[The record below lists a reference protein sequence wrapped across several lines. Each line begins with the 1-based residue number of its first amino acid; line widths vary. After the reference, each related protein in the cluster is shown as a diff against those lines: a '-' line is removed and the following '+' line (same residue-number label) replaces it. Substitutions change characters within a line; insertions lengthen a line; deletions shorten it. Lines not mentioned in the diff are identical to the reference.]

1 MAGHRPRRPRSRELY
16 VSIPSRSYT
25 EPHIISASPRPR
37 DEELVEREDVIS
49 PTRASIVRAL
59 ALLCACS
66 LSVGSHYASYT
77 LGPLKSRLAR
87 EIKTSNTE
95 FSLLIS
101 AFSLNSTWTPLVG
114 GLMASK
120 LGTTLTSIIATGVIF
135 IGQVLLLVGD
145 IKGDVRL
152 MVFGLFVFGFGVSP
166 LAVVQES
173 IIVRFFKA
181 HGLGVSMALGLVA
194 GKLASFI
201 SARTSLPLA
210 ERFGRHAPFYAST
223 FLAALSLFIN
233 LVYMASSKWL
243 IRGSG
248 TVLLEASEIRRE
260 ARRRSLYDL
269 SEAQALEKV
278 AKKRHI
284 RFKDIPKLGDIFWA
298 YIGLNILCGTV
309 WAPFTHL
316 AANIFEQR
324 YGLTEDAASTQA
336 SYLLVGSILLY
347 PVTGFMV
354 DRMTHPQAVLRMFTL
369 SSILTLLGYAWLVLP
384 PAWTGTPSPAV
395 AVFATGIG
403 FSPLLLVVLVPQLV
417 PFKFVSTTLGV
428 HKSMEQTGATIFQT
442 IAGLILDGASPRRRA
457 SKGAQYTTQQLLN
470 VFFVFNILQ
479 LLAIIG
485 LSHLDSRRRQA
496 AEILENAVEDEDA
509 ENESEED
516 STFTGGEGDILA
528 SEIGPLPSPDPR
540 KPLLGRRPRADSRGS
555 YIPSSCPSQGVC
567 GHSEIRRG
575 RIFMCLCAMLV
586 CSAWVLFL
594 STAWLRL
601 RSRQQR
607 VS

>member
-1 MAGHRPRRPRSRELY
+1 MTGHHPQSRELY
-16 VSIPSRSYT
+16 ISIPSRSYA
-25 EPHIISASPRPR
+25 EPHINSASTGPD
-37 DEELVEREDVIS
+37 DEEYVERGNAT
-49 PTRASIVRAL
+49 PAARASIVRVL

-87 EIKTSNTE
+87 EINTSNTE

-135 IGQVLLLVGD
+135 FGQVLLLLGD

-173 IIVRFFKA
+173 IIVRFFKS

-248 TVLLEASEIRRE
+248 TVILEASEIRRE
-260 ARRRSLYDL
+260 ARHRSMYDL

-298 YIGLNILCGTV
+298 YIGLNILCGTI

-316 AANIFEQR
+316 AANIFEKR

-347 PVTGFMV
+347 PVTGFMI
-354 DRMTHPQAVLRMFTL
+354 DRMKHPQAVLRMFML
-369 SSILTLLGYAWLVLP
+369 SSVLTLLGYAWLVLP
-384 PAWTGTPSPAV
+384 PTWTGTPSPAV
-395 AVFATGIG
+395 AAFATGIG

-442 IAGLILDGASPRRRA
+442 IAGLVLDGASHQRA
-457 SKGAQYTTQQLLN
+457 QKGDNYTTQQLLS
-470 VFFVFNILQ
+470 VFFGFNILQ
-479 LLAIIG
+479 LLGIIG
-485 LSHLDSRRRQA
+485 LSHLDRRRRQA
-496 AEILENAVEDEDA
+496 AETLENAVRDEADA
-509 ENESEED
+509 ERELEEEP
-516 STFTGGEGDILA
+516 TFTGDEGDILA
-528 SEIGPLPSPDPR
+528 SEIGPLSSPDPR
-540 KPLLGRRPRADSRGS
+540 KPLLGRRPRADSSAS
-555 YIPSSCPSQGVC
+555 YFPSSCPSQGVR

-575 RIFMCLCAMLV
+575 RIFVCLCVMLV
-586 CSAWVLFL
+586 GSAWVLFL

-607 VS
+607 DL

>member
-1 MAGHRPRRPRSRELY
+1 MSGHRPRRSGGRNPRI
-16 VSIPSRSYT
+16 SIPRRSYT
-25 EPHIISASPRPR
+25 EPHINSASPRPP
-37 DEELVEREDVIS
+37 DEELVEREEAIP
-49 PTRASIVRAL
+49 PTRAFIVRAL

-87 EIKTSNTE
+87 EIGTSNTE

-101 AFSLNSTWTPLVG
+101 AFSLNSTWTPLIG

-120 LGTTLTSIIATGVIF
+120 LGTTFTSIIATGVIF
-135 IGQVLLLVGD
+135 FGQVLLLLGD
-145 IKGDVRL
+145 VKEDVRL

-181 HGLGVSMALGLVA
+181 HGLGISMALGLVA
-194 GKLASFI
+194 GKFASFI

-223 FLAALSLFIN
+223 CLAALSFFIN
-233 LVYMASSKWL
+233 LVYMLSSKWL

-248 TVLLEASEIRRE
+248 TVLEASEIRRE

-269 SEAQALEKV
+269 SEVQALEKV
-278 AKKRHI
+278 AKKRRI

-316 AANIFEQR
+316 AANIFERR

-336 SYLLVGSILLY
+336 SYLLIGSILLY
-347 PVTGFMV
+347 PITGFMV
-354 DRMTHPQAVLRMFTL
+354 DRIQHPQTVLRMFTL
-369 SSILTLLGYAWLVLP
+369 SSVLTLLGYAWLVLP
-384 PAWTGTPSPAV
+384 PAWTRTPSPAV
-395 AVFATGIG
+395 AAFATGIG

-442 IAGLILDGASPRRRA
+442 IAGLVLDGASPRQRA
-457 SKGAQYTTQQLLN
+457 QGDQSTTQQLLN
-470 VFFVFNILQ
+470 VFFVFNVLQ
-479 LLAIIG
+479 LLGIIG
-485 LSHLDSRRRQA
+485 LSHLDHRRRQA
-496 AEILENAVEDEDA
+496 ETLEEVIGDEEAEH
-509 ENESEED
+509 ESEEE

-528 SEIGPLPSPDPR
+528 SEIGPLSSLEQR
-540 KPLLGRRPRADSRGS
+540 KPLLGRRPRADSGAS
-555 YIPSSCPSQGVC
+555 YFPSSCSSQGVC

-575 RIFMCLCAMLV
+575 RIFACLCAMLV

-607 VS
+607 DL

>member
-1 MAGHRPRRPRSRELY
+1 MTGHRPRRPRSRELY
-16 VSIPSRSYT
+16 ISIPSHSYT
-25 EPHIISASPRPR
+25 EPHINSSPTRPSH
-37 DEELVEREDVIS
+37 EELVEREDATP
-49 PTRASIVRAL
+49 PTRASIVRVL

-66 LSVGSHYASYT
+66 LSIGSHYASYT

-87 EIKTSNTE
+87 EINTSNTE

-114 GLMASK
+114 GMMASK

-135 IGQVLLLVGD
+135 FGQVLLLVGD
-145 IKGDVRL
+145 IRGDVRL
-152 MVFGLFVFGFGVSP
+152 MVLGLFVFGFGVSP

-173 IIVRFFKA
+173 IIVRFFKS

-210 ERFGRHAPFYAST
+210 ERFGRHAPFYVST

-269 SEAQALEKV
+269 SEAHALEKV

-298 YIGLNILCGTV
+298 YIGLNVLCGTI

-316 AANIFEQR
+316 AANIFEKR

-347 PVTGFMV
+347 PATGFMV
-354 DRMTHPQAVLRMFTL
+354 DRMKHPQAVLRMFTL

-395 AVFATGIG
+395 AAFATGIG
-403 FSPLLLVVLVPQLV
+403 ISPLLLVVLVPQLV

-442 IAGLILDGASPRRRA
+442 IAGLVLDGASPHQQA
-457 SKGAQYTTQQLLN
+457 QKGAQYTTQRLLN
-470 VFFVFNILQ
+470 VFFIFNVLQ
-479 LLAIIG
+479 LLGIIG
-485 LSHLDSRRRQA
+485 LSHLDRRRRQA
-496 AEILENAVEDEDA
+496 AETLENAVGDEDA
-509 ENESEED
+509 ERESEEEP
-516 STFTGGEGDILA
+516 TFTGGEGDILA
-528 SEIGPLPSPDPR
+528 SEIGPLSSPDPR
-540 KPLLGRRPRADSRGS
+540 KPLLGRRPRADSGAS
-555 YIPSSCPSQGVC
+555 YFPSSCPSQGVC

-575 RIFMCLCAMLV
+575 RIFVCLCAMLV
-586 CSAWVLFL
+586 GSAWVLFL

-607 VS
+607 DL